1 MYTGLTTQE
10 VAKQREVYGENKLPS
25 SNEVSLFKLL
35 LSQFKSPLIILLL
48 ITALISFV
56 FNEGSDA
63 ILITIVLVLNISI
76 GLSQEY
82 KAQKTLQALKNMLEP
97 TTTVVRNNSRKRIF
111 THEIVP
117 GDIVVLGAGD
127 IIPADGKILEA
138 NYLLIKEAILT
149 GESEAIPKDPK
160 KDNLVFMGT
169 SVLKGSGIFKVEKIA
184 LETKFGKIGE
194 ELIKINDSETPLQ
207 KSLSDFSKKLS
218 ILVIILAITIFIIG
232 LLYGNPPTEMF
243 RYAIILAIAI
253 IPEGLPVVVTVI
265 LARGMNRILKKKGL
279 VKNLLSV
286 ETLGATTV
294 ICVDKT
300 GTLTTGN
307 MQIVDEIMVEKDR
320 SYEAFIIN
328 NDQRTNIEIAMWEY
342 IKKTGFNIKGFVKNY
357 KKEFF
362 ESFSSESKYALTI
375 CSCPKEK
382 IAYLTGA
389 PDIILKYIGDS
400 DATKDKIMSD
410 ISFLASQG
418 YRLIASAY
426 KIDSDTENLKKKTG
440 YIWSGLLAIYDPLRP
455 EAKESLNL
463 AQQGGI
469 SVKILTGD
477 YIKTAEKIAY
487 NLNLDLKRDEM
498 LEGKEL
504 DKMTSKQLSKIIDK
518 IRLFARITPQH
529 KLKIIEALQ
538 SKGEVVAMT
547 GDGVND
553 VLALKKA
560 DIGIAMGNSAEVTKE
575 AADLILLNN
584 NFSTIIHTIEEGR
597 LVFKNIRKVIGY
609 ILSNSFAEI
618 TLIFATFLLRLPT
631 PLTVAQIL
639 WIHLICDGPPDL
651 ALGFDTDTKGLLQ
664 DKPHNSKKEF
674 ILDKKTRV
682 LILFVSIT
690 VAIITLIVY
699 SHFVLRVGDTQLG
712 QTISFAILSIIS
724 LSYLFSYKELEVP
737 VYRIKGIFK
746 NKIIIF
752 SIIYGLI
759 LTFMAIYI
767 EPIRGALGNSVLE
780 LNHWIIIIL
789 VALIIVIGVEV
800 IKLMK
805 KKY

>member
-1 MYTGLTTQE
+1 MFTGLTAQE
-10 VAKQREVYGENKLPS
+10 VAKQRQKYGENKLPS

-35 LSQFKSPLIILLL
+35 ISQFKSPLIILLVA
-48 ITALISFV
+48 TAIISVIFNESSDAVLIS
-56 FNEGSDA
+56 
-63 ILITIVLVLNISI
+63 IVLILNITI

-82 KAQKTLQALKNMLEP
+82 RAQKTLQALKNMLEP
-97 TTTVVRNNSRKRIF
+97 TTTVVRNNMRKRIF

-127 IIPADGKILEA
+127 IIPADGEILEA
-138 NYLLIKEAILT
+138 NHLLIKEAILT
-149 GESEAIPKDPK
+149 GESEAIQKDPK
-160 KDNLVFMGT
+160 KDNQIFMGT
-169 SVLKGSGIFKVEKIA
+169 SVLKGSGIFRVEKIA

-207 KSLSDFSKKLS
+207 RSLADFSKKLS
-218 ILVIILAITIFIIG
+218 ILVIILAITIFIVG
-232 LLYGNPPTEMF
+232 LLYRNPPTEMF

-307 MQIVDEIMVEKDR
+307 MQIVDEIMVDKDR

-342 IKKTGFNIKGFVKNY
+342 IKKQNFDIKSFVKNY

-375 CSCPKEK
+375 CGCPKEK
-382 IAYLTGA
+382 ISYITGA
-389 PDIILKYIGDS
+389 PDIIIKYCGESPSI
-400 DATKDKIMSD
+400 KEKIVSD
-410 ISFLASQG
+410 ISFLSSQG

-426 KIDSDTENLKKKTG
+426 KIDSDTTALKNKKD
-440 YIWSGLLAIYDPLRP
+440 YKWSGLLAIYDPLRK
-455 EAKESLNL
+455 EAKESLEI
-463 AQQGGI
+463 AQEAGI

-487 NLNLDLKRDEM
+487 NLNLNLKKDEM
-498 LEGKEL
+498 IEGKDL
-504 DKMTSKQLSKIIDK
+504 DKMSASELSKIINK

-538 SKGEVVAMT
+538 KNGEVVAMT

-560 DIGIAMGNSAEVTKE
+560 DIGIAMGNSTEVTKE

-584 NFSTIIHTIEEGR
+584 NFTTIIHTIEEGR

-651 ALGFDTDTKGLLQ
+651 ALGFDTETKGLLK
-664 DKPHNSKKEF
+664 DKPHNTKKEF
-674 ILDKKTRV
+674 FLDIKTRT
-682 LILFVSIT
+682 LILFVSLT

-699 SHFVLRVGDTQLG
+699 SHFVLRVGDTKLA
-712 QTISFAILSIIS
+712 QTISFTIISVIS
-724 LSYLFSYKELEVP
+724 LSYIFSYKDLEVP
-737 VYRIKGIFK
+737 VYKIKNFFK
-746 NKIIIF
+746 NKFLIF

-759 LTFMAIYI
+759 LTLMAIYI
-767 EPIRGALGNSVLE
+767 EPIRVALGNSVLDIT
-780 LNHWIIIIL
+780 HWIIIAL
-789 VALIIVIGVEV
+789 VTLIIVIGIEV
-800 IKLMK
+800 IKLIK